1 MARMQA
7 MQGGGAPGAGSGS
20 LMEMTMEST
29 DFSTS
34 SIPDS
39 VFAIPAGYKVDQK

>member
-1 MARMQA
+1 MRPMQS
-7 MQGGGAPGAGSGS
+7 GAGAGSGS

-39 VFAIPAGYKVDQK
+39 VFAIPAGYQVDQK